1 MKDQKKSAKEKK
13 PVYGQ
18 IGANLGQLRKLE
30 QAQLLEDMDRRKNE
44 KFNKFIEFVGPMLDN
59 NTKINWL

>member
-1 MKDQKKSAKEKK
+1 MIDRECSAKEKK
-13 PVYGQ
+13 PIYGH

-44 KFNKFIEFVGPMLDN
+44 KFYKFIEFVKPLLDDK
-59 NTKINWL
+59 TKK